1 MKALSLSLR
10 PSLFLDSSSFYFLFS
25 FIFAKKSLTY
35 LFTVPS
41 ISSYD
46 FFGSGFFFAGR
57 FRFSLVIAPT

>member
-1 MKALSLSLR
+1 MTFIVFGLQ
-10 PSLFLDSSSFYFLFS
+10 LFLFSFS